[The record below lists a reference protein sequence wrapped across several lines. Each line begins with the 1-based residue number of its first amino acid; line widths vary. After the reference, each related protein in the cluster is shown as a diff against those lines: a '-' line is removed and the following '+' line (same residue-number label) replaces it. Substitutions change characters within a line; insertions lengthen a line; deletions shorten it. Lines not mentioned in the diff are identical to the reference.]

1 MAVQAVPTK
10 GNLMNTKKSLALAK
24 NGYEPVSY
32 THLSITGI
40 YEYGCELFKKRMECA
55 IMMKVAEAEL

>member
-24 NGYEPVSY
+24 NGLCFRVAVIIVLRSTTLVS
-32 THLSITGI
+32 TWSCLTP
-40 YEYGCELFKKRMECA
+40 
-55 IMMKVAEAEL
+55 